1 MVGSGWWVGWSQSIV
16 TRGGSRHAVKWRC
29 THREQPSVH
38 PEGGKT
44 LRVFPSCRGWYGW
57 VGENVEEG
65 VQCGR
70 FGGEMGGG

>member
-1 MVGSGWWVGWSQSIV
+1 MEGSGWWVGWSQSIV

-29 THREQPSVH
+29 TQRAALGAP
-38 PEGGKT
+38 GGWQKICAC
-44 LRVFPSCRGWYGW
+44 FRGGLVW

-65 VQCGR
+65 VLCGR

>member
-1 MVGSGWWVGWSQSIV
+1 MESVDCDAGWVAACCEV
-16 TRGGSRHAVKWRC
+16 EVHT
-29 THREQPSVH
+29 EQPSVH

-44 LRVFPSCRGWYGW
+44 LRVFPSWRGWYGW